1 MSSDLDENPKPLP
14 KGKAKKRLVPATKEK
29 PCTICGAIYVYPSK
43 GSTATRHKCEVC
55 VDLSVPAAKS
65 MKRLND
71 RIRAL
76 ELKLSKIEN

>member
-1 MSSDLDENPKPLP
+1 MSSDSDPSPRAKP
-14 KGKAKKRLVPATKEK
+14 KKRLVPATKQK
-29 PCTICGAIYVYPSK
+29 PCTICGAVYVYPTK

-55 VDLSVPAAKS
+55 VDLSASAAKS

-76 ELKLSKIEN
+76 ELKLSKIENQ